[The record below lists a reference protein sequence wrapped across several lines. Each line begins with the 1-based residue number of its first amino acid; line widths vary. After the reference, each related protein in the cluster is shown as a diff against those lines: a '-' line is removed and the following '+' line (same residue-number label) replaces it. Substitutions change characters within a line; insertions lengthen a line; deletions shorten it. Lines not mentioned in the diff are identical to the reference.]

1 MSDTRDD
8 VTEALAEAFRK
19 TGFMATKWAVIAEVI
34 DENGERSLWTLA
46 PTGQLAWDT
55 LGLLE
60 FARQLEQADAVS
72 NILEADE

>member
-19 TGFMATKWAVIAEVI
+19 TGFMAVKWAVVAEVI
-34 DENGERSLWTLA
+34 DEDGERSLWNLA

-55 LGLLE
+55 LGLLA
-60 FARQLEQADAVS
+60 FANQLEQADAVR
-72 NILEADE
+72 NIMEADE